1 MKGFLV
7 KHKKGLAIA
16 LSVIILFIAFFGGI
30 AISESVYRNEEF
42 INSSPSDDGAEYNWS
57 QSDVF
62 DVTNER
68 YPSIT
73 PKSGDGSIK
82 ILQFTDIH
90 TKNYGTFGSGIGMNY
105 ILDGLLFLQI
115 ERLVKK
121 TSPDLVI
128 LTGDQITYP
137 GAKHAYKS
145 IAEKMEKL
153 AIKHDFY
160 WSFIFGNHDAE
171 YSLNKYELAKTM
183 TSNSSRCLFDIGPTN
198 LYFDSSKL
206 DNPDSFND
214 GNAFCG
220 NVSLGNFLIKVLDN
234 NGNVKQAMI
243 MMDSNDWAV
252 DKENN
257 DGRLFS
263 TPTAGYY
270 PMQISW
276 YDWVM
281 EGLSHFASNK
291 PLPTSMYAHIT
302 PYSAPEENPSDIQKR
317 ANSDAVTSWKY
328 DGKTYDII
336 ESMIKYGSTK
346 YVFYGHTHDSGF
358 SYFDEPSG
366 ILFTNG
372 NKTGFNY
379 NDATAKTG
387 GTLIEL
393 SFDGNAKITQ
403 LYDNLVSIKELG

>member
-1 MKGFLV
+1 MKGFLT
-7 KHKKGLAIA
+7 KHKKGLAIT
-16 LSVIILFIAFFGGI
+16 LSAIILLTAFFGGI
-30 AISESVYRNEEF
+30 AISESVYRNEE
-42 INSSPSDDGAEYNWS
+42 ILNTSPSDDGAEYDWS

-62 DVTNER
+62 DVTR
-68 YPSIT
+68 YPAIT
-73 PKSGDGSIK
+73 PKSGDGSVK
-82 ILQFTDIH
+82 ILQLTDMH
-90 TKNYGTFGSGIGMNY
+90 TMNSGTFASGIGMNY

-121 TSPDLVI
+121 TSPDFVI

-137 GAKHAYKS
+137 GAKRAYKY

-153 AIKHDFY
+153 AVKYDFY

-183 TSNSSRCLFDIGPTN
+183 TENSPRCLFDIGPTN
-198 LYFDSSKL
+198 LYFDSEKL
-206 DNPDSFND
+206 DDPASFNE
-214 GNAFCG
+214 GKSFSG
-220 NVSLGNFLIKVLDN
+220 NVSLGNFVIKVLDKD
-234 NGNVKQAMI
+234 GDVRQALI

-252 DKENN
+252 EKDTNEDK
-257 DGRLFS
+257 LFS
-263 TPTAGYY
+263 SPTAGYY

-281 EGLSHFASNK
+281 EGLSKFGGTK

-302 PYSAPEENPSDIQKR
+302 PYRAPKENASDIQLR
-317 ANSDAVTSWKY
+317 ANSDAVTSWEY

-336 ESMIKYGSTK
+336 DSMVKCDSTK
-346 YVFYGHTHDSGF
+346 YVFYGHTHALGF

-372 NKTGFNY
+372 NKSGFNY

-393 SFDGNAKITQ
+393 SADGNAEIKC
-403 LYDNLVSIKELG
+403 LYDDLVSIKELA